1 MEPMFNTSTYTVPQI
16 VVFGT
21 GCALWALLYLI
32 LIRNYFRYR
41 FIEMPLAAAA
51 SNFAW
56 EVLWAVVFTTDMG
69 RFVDLLNKCWL
80 LLDIFIFGA
89 VLHVG
94 VKQLGIE
101 RLKRHFMGLMLA
113 MMLAFGVGYYGFTKA
128 GFDTATGLTSGLIAN
143 LIISG
148 LYPVMMLRQ
157 PSLDVISPAV
167 GWLKMIGTGLI
178 TVFAFMYFPEG
189 QWFIKS
195 MGLAVLVMDLY
206 YLYLLYER
214 LRNDAATK
222 GVTAATGSIA

>member
-1 MEPMFNTSTYTVPQI
+1 MGPMFNTSTYTVPEI
-16 VVFGT
+16 IVFGT
-21 GCALWALLYLI
+21 GCALWAVLYLI
-32 LIRNYFRYR
+32 LIRNYLRYH

-56 EVLWAVVFTTDMG
+56 EVLWAVNFKTDMG

-80 LLDIFIFGA
+80 ILDIFIFGA

-101 RLKRHFMGLMLA
+101 RLKRHFMSLMLL
-113 MMLAFGVGYYGFTKA
+113 MMGAFGVGYYTFTEA
-128 GFDTATGLTSGLIAN
+128 GFDTATGMTSGLMAN
-143 LIISG
+143 VIISG

-157 PSLDVISPAV
+157 PSLDIISPAV
-167 GWLKMIGTGLI
+167 AWLKMIGTGLI
-178 TVFAFMYFPEG
+178 TVFAFMHFPEG
-189 QWFIKS
+189 LWFAKS

-214 LRNDAATK
+214 MGNEAAARNAAAK
-222 GVTAATGSIA
+222 A